1 MITFAELKKV
11 SIAEL
16 NKELAAS
23 KKLLFTV
30 AYEIKTKQ
38 SKALHMV
45 KSYRRYIARI
55 KTLLRKSLD
64 ATEKKVHN
72 TAATKETKAEKEV
85 KAGTSK

>member
-1 MITFAELKKV
+1 MLTLAELKKV
-11 SIAEL
+11 SVAEL
-16 NKELAAS
+16 NKELVAS
-23 KKLLFTV
+23 KKLLFTI

-55 KTLLRKSLD
+55 KTLLSKPVSKSLD

-72 TAATKETKAEKEV
+72 TAATKETKAE
-85 KAGTSK
+85 TSK